1 MAANS
6 PIILAYADGIEKT
19 ATNTVYLSNS
29 SSTAAASQSGWLASV
44 PSVLGGETDRSA
56 FAKFGDAIPCC
67 GYTEMYIYPVIDI
80 TPAVAETHTCSVYG
94 IYGIKQ
100 SGMESTRWLSHK
112 IADFTAVT
120 STSGSPGVL
129 MTSPGGTAYR
139 TYAAITMSASSFFSA
154 SLDGVVG
161 CQTTAMN
168 GSTSIQGCVGIPH
181 LGGADYVFICIGAS
195 SSKIKP
201 NFYVRFG

>member
-1 MAANS
+1 MAENS

-29 SSTAAASQSGWLASV
+29 SSTASASQSGWLSSV
-44 PSVLGGETDRSA
+44 PTVLGGETDRSA
-56 FAKFGDAIPCC
+56 FAKFGDAIPCT
-67 GYTEMYIYPVIDI
+67 GYTEMYIYPVVDI

-100 SGMESTRWLSHK
+100 SGMESPRWLSHK
-112 IADFTAVT
+112 LLDFNATT
-120 STSGSPGVL
+120 STSASPGL
-129 MTSPGGTAYR
+129 SMTSPGGTAYR
-139 TYAAITMSASSFFSA
+139 TYAAISISASPFFSTA
-154 SLDGVVG
+154 LDGVVG
-161 CQTTAMN
+161 CQAAAMN
-168 GSTSIQGCVGIPH
+168 GSTTIQGCVGIPH

-195 SSKIKP
+195 TSKIVS